1 MLYKIKN
8 KLKDMITLENLK
20 DKIGL
25 KTKEAKIY
33 MDLLKSGSGF
43 ASRIAAEAG
52 IKRSTTYQIL
62 ELLNQKGLVLK
73 YVKGKKFF
81 YTSAKPRGV
90 LNYLED
96 EARKIYERQAD
107 FAEIL
112 PEMNLLYSRAEKKP
126 RLLFYDK
133 KADVLRLLLET
144 IKDASENEIFGFV
157 SIDILDKNFDKNF
170 FKSYVKT
177 IRLKKIKLKLINY
190 DEDTNVK
197 SKTDKWLVKNFSSL
211 PKNLQPQIK
220 ISKTAKKDLSNLIFV
235 IENRT
240 YLIDVNPPDF
250 MGMVIINDDLA
261 KTFKIMFDNL
271 WTKK

>member
-1 MLYKIKN
+1 
-8 KLKDMITLENLK
+8 MITLENLK

-25 KTKEAKIY
+25 KTKEAKVY
-33 MDLLKSGSGF
+33 MALLKSGSGF
-43 ASRIAAEAG
+43 ASKIAAEAG

-81 YTSAKPRGV
+81 YASAKPRSV

-96 EARKIYERQAD
+96 EARKICERQTD
-107 FAEIL
+107 FTEIL
-112 PEMNLLYSRAEKKP
+112 PEMNLLYSHAEKKP

-144 IKDASENEIFGFV
+144 VKDASENEIFGFV
-157 SIDILDKNFDKNF
+157 SLDILDKNLEKSFL
-170 FKSYVKT
+170 KSYAKA
-177 IRLKKIKLKLINY
+177 IQLKKVKLKLINY
-190 DEDTNVK
+190 DEDKEIK
-197 SKTDKWLVKNFSSL
+197 SKTDKWLIKYFYSL

-220 ISKTAKKDLSNLIFV
+220 ISKTVKKDLSNLIFV

-240 YLIDVNPPDF
+240 YMIDVNPPDF
-250 MGMVIINDDLA
+250 MGTLIINSDLA
-261 KTFKIMFDNL
+261 ETFKIMFDNL
-271 WTKK
+271 WKKK